1 MASTQSPVA
10 KVITSCSAQT
20 CFIVEGLVSGWDGV
34 EGRGVGWGVYETAYR
49 EAGSKDKNFSCHL
62 QTWVRIC
69 SVGRKECFH
78 VCRNQLHLQTDRSLF
93 WMQMTA
99 LRLQQRWHRILTGSD
114 LLTRGRKRKKGP
126 PTFSPIILFARVDCA
141 LYTP

>member
-1 MASTQSPVA
+1 MAET
-10 KVITSCSAQT
+10 
-20 CFIVEGLVSGWDGV
+20 GW
-34 EGRGVGWGVYETAYR
+34 RGVGGVYKTAYR

-69 SVGRKECFH
+69 SGGEEEECFH
-78 VCRNQLHLQTDRSLF
+78 VCRNPLHLQTDRSLF

-114 LLTRGRKRKKGP
+114 LLTRGRKTKRDHPLSAQLSCLPESTVLCIHPKD
-126 PTFSPIILFARVDCA
+126 RVLINSSRINPD
-141 LYTP
+141 